1 MSLMT
6 LDEFRL
12 ATQLGE
18 DDLPRERAV
27 QAMASASGLV
37 NGLTQRYF
45 GHAVEWARTVNSQT
59 HVLVYRH
66 GLAPTG
72 RVYIGGNTPISGA
85 RDYAVVDRDTI
96 RLTNVT
102 LQAGVSVTGVRMAV
116 EKSYECRVIS
126 GEVVIPEG
134 PIVSV
139 TEVRR
144 RRNTVGIPTD
154 SGTVLLDTEWYFAGL
169 PGDPVLDGVIEV
181 SGRTYT
187 TRRRPG
193 YILPVRESNTTDL
206 RVTCFVG
213 YADAVPFDLVEATCK
228 IGRTLAIDVEG
239 GQFQSESF
247 EDYSYSRL
255 DPSVVMQLPT
265 SALGVVTRFRKVLR

>member
-27 QAMASASGLV
+27 QAMASASGLA

-96 RLTNVT
+96 WLTNVT

-154 SGTVLLDTEWYFAGL
+154 SGTVLLETEWYFAGL

-213 YADAVPFDLVEATCK
+213 YADAVPFDLVEAACK
-228 IGRTLAIDVEG
+228 IGKTLVMDISG

-255 DPSVVMQLPT
+255 DPNVVMQLPT